1 MGALE
6 QLVWPLPA
14 RLAAVGFACALS
26 AAAAGS
32 IAYGFGYRY
41 ASSLGA
47 TALATLKSQHAEQ
60 ALSAESAN
68 RQQLMQQ
75 VIRANESEFRL
86 FEAMTQHA
94 QEQQQL
100 QERIAHVTT
109 HYRSAPDAVVQPIPR
124 CVFTV
129 GWLRD
134 YNTALG
140 VPAPGAG
147 TTAAKP
153 AQAPWAAP
161 GTDAELL
168 ESGVTPADI
177 LAHAQDYG
185 LWVRNNLAQLNGL
198 LDLQKKD

>member
-1 MGALE
+1 MGGFE
-6 QLVWPLPA
+6 QLALALPT
-14 RLAAVGFACALS
+14 RLAAIGFACALS

-32 IAYGFGYRY
+32 IAYGLGFRY
-41 ASSLGA
+41 ATSIGA
-47 TALATLKSQHAEQ
+47 AELATLKSKHAEQ
-60 ALSAESAN
+60 ALGAESAN

-75 VIRANESEFRL
+75 VGRANESEFRL

-94 QEQQQL
+94 QEQRQL

-109 HYRSAPDAVVQPIPR
+109 QYRTEPDAVAQPIPR

-140 VPAPGAG
+140 VPSPRSGAVTTDSAQTPGTTPGAD
-147 TTAAKP
+147 T
-153 AQAPWAAP
+153 
-161 GTDAELL
+161 ELL

-185 LWVRNNLAQLNGL
+185 VWARNLMAQLNAL
-198 LDLQKKD
+198 LDLRDKD